1 MANKLSSKTKNF
13 ANNRSH
19 ANNRSN
25 RVQNLNYQKFTINGV
40 KVKTTAAEAR
50 TFKKNNAIKEDVV
63 TKSVVTE
70 ETAEE
75 TE

>member
-50 TFKKNNAIKEDVV
+50 TFKKNNAIKEEVV